1 MQAKGGTMELKN
13 LGHNQTVQLASDHE
27 FRGYVFGRSTPDD
40 PVLGVVILVN
50 VKEAGKTGR
59 HGVTLV
65 PLSDLEPVKTVY
77 R

>member
-1 MQAKGGTMELKN
+1 MELKN
-13 LGHNQTVQLASDHE
+13 LWHNQTVQLASDRE

-50 VKEAGKTGR
+50 VKEASKTGR

-65 PLSDLEPVKTVY
+65 PLSDLEPVKAVY